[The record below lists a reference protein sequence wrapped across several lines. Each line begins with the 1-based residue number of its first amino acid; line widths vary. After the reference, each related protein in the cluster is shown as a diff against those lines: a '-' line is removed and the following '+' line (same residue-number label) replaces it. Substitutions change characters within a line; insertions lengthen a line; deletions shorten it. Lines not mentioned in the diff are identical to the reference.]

1 MEANS
6 VEHKEGGRDHRRSR
20 YSYLKCVY
28 CRKDKQK
35 CIPHA
40 RQWPSKKC
48 RRCEQKG
55 FACSESQRTN
65 TRNTLNVQDPLLA
78 SQAAPLLSP
87 SSQTEDPRIKE
98 CLHALDWM
106 RLLQR
111 IRHVMLRIHK
121 AQEHRRRIWSMEK
134 IAFPKSIKE
143 PLDGLEYAQGLIVR
157 SIKSVQASQEGGAS
171 FRELQSRLF
180 RTAAQSVE
188 LLSFRDPIHTW
199 STVKKTLVPS
209 LVDELDES
217 GEGLA
222 ALDAQLTFLLMRS
235 AVVSSEAP
243 DGILARQVEKYD
255 RMLKAFWGA
264 NRTLCEREEKEASS
278 IPVPRSIME
287 PFLHDAHF
295 AGLAT
300 TVATVE
306 CLIAALA
313 SVDAR
318 YVVGRDSLGR
328 TLLHVAAE
336 CLRPRDVRVV
346 LRQGLDVNA
355 QDMFGRTAL
364 HVACESSSSSSE
376 EEEQQ
381 LEIVGDLLREPG
393 LDVRA
398 RDVYGFLA
406 VDYAVQD
413 RRLDILRLFQRVHGP
428 GALIDDDEVR
438 EIENYR
444 DVVGAL
450 HSEQQKRRRHRLL
463 FGG

>member
-1 MEANS
+1 MEAGS
-6 VEHKEGGRDHRRSR
+6 VEKKQGGRDHRRSR

-40 RQWPSKKC
+40 RQWPGQKC

-65 TRNTLNVQDPLLA
+65 TRNNLNVQDPLLA

-98 CLHALDWM
+98 CLHGLDWM

-121 AQEHRRRIWSMEK
+121 AQEHRRRISSMEK

-157 SIKSVQASQEGGAS
+157 SIRSVQASQEGGAFS
-171 FRELQSRLF
+171 RELQSRLF
-180 RTAAQSVE
+180 RSAAQSVE

-235 AVVSSEAP
+235 AVVSSSSSSEVAP

-264 NRTLCEREEKEASS
+264 NRTLCEREEPDS
-278 IPVPRSIME
+278 IIPIPIPRSIME

-313 SVDAR
+313 AADAR

-336 CLRPRDVRVV
+336 CLKPRDVRVV
-346 LRQGLDVNA
+346 LRQGGLDINA

-364 HVACESSSSSSE
+364 HVACESSSSSSSE
-376 EEEQQ
+376 EEEQQQ

-393 LDVRA
+393 LDVGA

-413 RRLDILRLFQRVHGP
+413 RRLDILRLFQRVH
-428 GALIDDDEVR
+428 
-438 EIENYR
+438 EIENYK